1 VLEAMATNI
10 GVITTRFGG
19 LPIFF
24 KEGEGLI
31 YVDDPTLKN
40 LLENVEKIKNENK
53 IETRKKV
60 LPFSWNNLA
69 KMLLEVYED
78 VLKER

>member
-10 GVITTRFGG
+10 KVVTTRFGG

-24 KEGEGLI
+24 KEGDGLV
-31 YVDDPTLKN
+31 YVDDPTPKN
-40 LLENVEKIKNENK
+40 LLEKIEKRKKDSN

-60 LPFSWNNLA
+60 SSFSWDNIA